1 MNLFLNA
8 FFRGII
14 DFYFFKLELKISHFR
29 LHKKLKQL
37 KTE

>member
-8 FFRGII
+8 FFGSIT
-14 DFYFFKLELKISHFR
+14 DFHFFKLELKISHFR